1 MALPVALASAVVSA
15 HVAGASPLGQT
26 YFVNSATDTGA
37 TDCGTPSNTDC
48 GIDDAITAF
57 NADTTVGDADTID
70 FSSSIATFVASTP
83 TPIDNSTSGVT
94 LDIVGNGQSNT
105 AVSGNNANTVFDV
118 ESVTVSISGLTIEEG
133 YATSCGPYGG
143 GICNG
148 GTLNVTDSTFSGNS
162 APSGG
167 GIYNDGT
174 LTVTDSTLSDN
185 SSGDGGGILNNEGT
199 LTVIDSTFSGN
210 TGFSYGGA
218 IVNEG
223 TVTVTGSTFSDNYT
237 SESAPFGG
245 GAIYNLEGTLTISH
259 STLSGNS
266 ARYASGVYNRFGSVS
281 LVATI
286 VANGGSGEDCGGA
299 ILDGGYN
306 LDDDGSCGFSGTSFS
321 DTPANLDPAGLQDYG
336 GPTRTIELQADSPA
350 LDHVSLGSDCTG
362 IDQRGVPWPD
372 PCDIGAVQQ
381 VATITVDVSGS
392 EVYGSI
398 PAFTQVNDAPFG
410 VTISG
415 TPTCSTA
422 GGLSVGGLNPGIY
435 ILDGSSCSGLSSS
448 EPTHYALLYVG
459 AANGF
464 TVGQATPTTPTI
476 SNLPANGTY
485 GDGFTA
491 TVSTDG
497 DGVTSVTS
505 NATSVCTASALT
517 VSYVGVGTCSL
528 TAHVA
533 AGNDYGAADGSAQT
547 FTVGQATPTTVAIGN
562 LPTGGTYGG
571 GFTATVSTDGDG
583 ATSVTSNSTSICT
596 AGGLT
601 VNYVGV
607 GTCSLTAHAAV
618 GTDYG
623 AADGSAQTFTVAKS
637 LQTIIFASAPPSDAT
652 VGGPTYTVTATG
664 GASDNAVTFTSKT
677 STVCTVTLGV
687 ASFIN
692 PGTCTIYAN
701 QAGNADYSAAPRL
714 GQTFVV
720 GKGSQTIIFTSTPPS
735 DATVG
740 GPTYTVTATGGA
752 SGNAVTF
759 TSKASTVCTVSLG
772 VVSFIKPGTCTIYA
786 NQAGNADYSV
796 APRLGQTFV
805 VGKGSQTIIFTSTP
819 PSNAT
824 LGGPTYTVTATG
836 GASGNAVT
844 FTSATPRVCTISHG
858 VVTFVRA
865 GLCSINARQDG
876 NADYTAAAPAIQSF
890 TVG

>member
-1 MALPVALASAVVSA
+1 
-15 HVAGASPLGQT
+15 
-26 YFVNSATDTGA
+26 
-37 TDCGTPSNTDC
+37 
-48 GIDDAITAF
+48 
-57 NADTTVGDADTID
+57 
-70 FSSSIATFVASTP
+70 
-83 TPIDNSTSGVT
+83 
-94 LDIVGNGQSNT
+94 
-105 AVSGNNANTVFDV
+105 
-118 ESVTVSISGLTIEEG
+118 
-133 YATSCGPYGG
+133 
-143 GICNG
+143 
-148 GTLNVTDSTFSGNS
+148 
-162 APSGG
+162 
-167 GIYNDGT
+167 
-174 LTVTDSTLSDN
+174 
-185 SSGDGGGILNNEGT
+185 
-199 LTVIDSTFSGN
+199 
-210 TGFSYGGA
+210 
-218 IVNEG
+218 
-223 TVTVTGSTFSDNYT
+223 
-237 SESAPFGG
+237 
-245 GAIYNLEGTLTISH
+245 
-259 STLSGNS
+259 
-266 ARYASGVYNRFGSVS
+266 
-281 LVATI
+281 
-286 VANGGSGEDCGGA
+286 
-299 ILDGGYN
+299 
-306 LDDDGSCGFSGTSFS
+306 
-321 DTPANLDPAGLQDYG
+321 
-336 GPTRTIELQADSPA
+336 
-350 LDHVSLGSDCTG
+350 
-362 IDQRGVPWPD
+362 
-372 PCDIGAVQQ
+372 
-381 VATITVDVSGS
+381 
-392 EVYGSI
+392 
-398 PAFTQVNDAPFG
+398 
-410 VTISG
+410 
-415 TPTCSTA
+415 
-422 GGLSVGGLNPGIY
+422 
-435 ILDGSSCSGLSSS
+435 
-448 EPTHYALLYVG
+448 
-459 AANGF
+459 
-464 TVGQATPTTPTI
+464 
-476 SNLPANGTY
+476 
-485 GDGFTA
+485 
-491 TVSTDG
+491 VSTDG

-735 DATVG
+735 
-740 GPTYTVTATGGA
+740 
-752 SGNAVTF
+752 
-759 TSKASTVCTVSLG
+759 
-772 VVSFIKPGTCTIYA
+772 
-786 NQAGNADYSV
+786 
-796 APRLGQTFV
+796 
-805 VGKGSQTIIFTSTP
+805 
-819 PSNAT
+819 NAT

-858 VVTFVRA
+858 VVTFVWA